1 MGLHTYP
8 NPLICSDP
16 GSLITSYFEIT
27 RQTIHDL
34 VPKAVMHL
42 LVNYS
47 RESVQNRLV
56 AALYKEDLFGELLH
70 EDENLAQERDKCK
83 AMLDLYKK
91 AFTIIN
97 DAM

>member
-1 MGLHTYP
+1 
-8 NPLICSDP
+8 
-16 GSLITSYFEIT
+16 
-27 RQTIHDL
+27 
-34 VPKAVMHL
+34 MHL
-42 LVNYS
+42 LVNNS

-56 AALYKEDLFGELLH
+56 AALYKEELFGELLH
-70 EDENLAQERDKCK
+70 EDENLAQERDKCN

>member
-1 MGLHTYP
+1 
-8 NPLICSDP
+8 
-16 GSLITSYFEIT
+16 
-27 RQTIHDL
+27 
-34 VPKAVMHL
+34 MHL
-42 LVNYS
+42 LVNHS

-56 AALYKEDLFGELLH
+56 AALYKEELFAELLH

>member
-1 MGLHTYP
+1 M
-8 NPLICSDP
+8 
-16 GSLITSYFEIT
+16 ITSYFEIT

-56 AALYKEDLFGELLH
+56 AALYKDELFAELLH
-70 EDENLAQERDKCK
+70 EDENLAQEREKCK